1 MKKVKCMWYDMYPD
15 LNFGSCPC
23 ADRNKEGFCKRAE
36 HCKKYNLEYYKCPCM
51 REIEDEEQI
60 TIFDLTNT

>member
-23 ADRNKEGFCKRAE
+23 SDRNIVT
-36 HCKKYNLEYYKCPCM
+36 KKDFV
-51 REIEDEEQI
+51 REPNTVKSII
-60 TIFDLTNT
+60 WNTTNVLVCVKLKMKNKLPFLT